1 MGDEHARGKERE
13 TGDGMHG
20 QGIIIAHA
28 HGAVTA
34 SRLARW
40 VGRYRARARIR
51 WMDGMDHGK
60 KGGLRNDEGVQSRA
74 PLLERRHEVALR
86 PLIG

>member
-1 MGDEHARGKERE
+1 
-13 TGDGMHG
+13 MHG
-20 QGIIIAHA
+20 QGIIIAHVHA

-34 SRLARW
+34 SRL
-40 VGRYRARARIR
+40 GRKVPGTGADK
-51 WMDGMDHGK
+51 MDGWNGPWE